1 MFLSQ
6 RAKAIKPSPT
16 LAIDAKAKALKAQGV
31 DVIGFGVGEPDFDT
45 PQNIKDAAIKAI
57 EVGFT
62 KYCPVGG
69 TDDLKDAII
78 EKLKKDNGLSY
89 ERGEIIVSCGA
100 QHSLYNI
107 AMTILEKGDEVII
120 PAPYWVS
127 YPDIVALADAKPV
140 IVNTSEKNGFKM
152 TAEEFR
158 KAITPETKAVI
169 INSPSNPPGSSYSR
183 KELEGIAEVAVEKKI
198 LIISDDIYEKLVYDG
213 FEFISIA
220 SISKE
225 VKDLTIV
232 VNGVSKAYAMT
243 GWRIGYAAGAK
254 EIVTAMTN
262 IQSQSTSNPNSI
274 AMKAS
279 TEALIG
285 PQDAV
290 NAMVKEF
297 DKRRVYMVERLNRI
311 KGITCLRPNGAFYA
325 FPNVTG
331 LLRKNF
337 NGKLIETSSDMATLL
352 LDEVKVALVPGSP
365 FGAEGFLRLSYA
377 TSMEKIKEGIDRVE
391 KAVGMLKGGR
401 RKQHRSIG
409 NGT

>member
-1 MFLSQ
+1 MLLSQ

-45 PQNIKDAAIKAI
+45 PRNIKDAAIKAI
-57 EVGFT
+57 EMGFT

-78 EKLKKDNGLSY
+78 EKLKRDNGLSY

-100 QHSLYNI
+100 KHSLYNI
-107 AMTILEKGDEVII
+107 AMTVLEKGDEVII

-158 KAITPETKAVI
+158 KAITPKTKAVI
-169 INSPSNPPGSSYSR
+169 INSPSNPTGSSYSR

-220 SISKE
+220 SIGKE

-262 IQSQSTSNPNSI
+262 IQSQSTSNPTSI

-279 TEALIG
+279 TEALSG

-290 NAMVKEF
+290 NAMVGEF
-297 DKRRVYMVERLNRI
+297 DKRRVYMVERLNKI

-325 FPNVTG
+325 FPNITG
-331 LLRKNF
+331 LLGKSF

-352 LDEVKVALVPGSP
+352 LDEVKVALVPGSA

-377 TSMEKIKEGIDRVE
+377 TSMEKIKEGIDRIE
-391 KAVGMLKGGR
+391 KAVGMV
-401 RKQHRSIG
+401 
-409 NGT
+409 

>member
-6 RAKAIKPSPT
+6 RARAIKPSPT

-45 PQNIKDAAIKAI
+45 PQNIKDAGIKAI
-57 EVGFT
+57 ENGFT

-78 EKLKKDNGLSY
+78 GKLKKDNGLSY

-100 QHSLYNI
+100 KHSLYNI
-107 AMTILEKGDEVII
+107 AVTVLEKGDEVII

-127 YPDIVALADAKPV
+127 YPDIVALADATPV

-152 TAEEFR
+152 TAEEFK
-158 KAITPETKAVI
+158 KAITPRTKAVV
-169 INSPSNPPGSSYSR
+169 INSPSNPTGSSYSR
-183 KELEGIAEVAVEKKI
+183 KDLEAIAEIAVENKI

-213 FEFISIA
+213 FEFVSIA

-243 GWRIGYAAGAK
+243 GWRIGYAAGPK

-262 IQSQSTSNPNSI
+262 IQSQSTSNPTSI
-274 AMKAS
+274 AMKAG
-279 TEALIG
+279 TEALNG
-285 PQDAV
+285 SQDAV

-297 DKRRVYMVERLNRI
+297 DKRRVYMVERLNAI
-311 KGITCLRPNGAFYA
+311 KGISCLRPNGAFYA
-325 FPNVTG
+325 FPNITG
-331 LLRKNF
+331 LLGKEF
-337 NGKLIETSSDMATLL
+337 NGKVIENSSDMAAFL
-352 LDEVKVALVPGSP
+352 LDEVKVALVPGSA
-365 FGAEGFLRLSYA
+365 FGAEGYLRLSYA
-377 TSMEKIKEGIDRVE
+377 TSMDKIKEGIDRIE
-391 KAVGMLKGGR
+391 KAVGTLK
-401 RKQHRSIG
+401 
-409 NGT
+409 

>member
-6 RAKAIKPSPT
+6 RAQAIKPSPT

-45 PQNIKDAAIKAI
+45 PQNIKDAAVKAI
-57 EVGFT
+57 QTGFT

-69 TDDLKDAII
+69 TDDLKGAII
-78 EKLKKDNGLSY
+78 EKLKRDNGLSY
-89 ERGEIIVSCGA
+89 EKGEIIVSCGA
-100 QHSLYNI
+100 KHSLYNI
-107 AMTILEKGDEVII
+107 AMTVLEKGDEVII
-120 PAPYWVS
+120 PSPYWVS
-127 YPDIVALADAKPV
+127 YPDIVELADAKPV

-158 KAITPETKAVI
+158 NAITPKTKAVI
-169 INSPSNPPGSSYSR
+169 INSPSNPTGSSYSR
-183 KELEGIAEVAVEKKI
+183 REMEEIAEAAVEKKI

-213 FEFISIA
+213 FNFTSIA
-220 SISKE
+220 SLGKE

-254 EIVTAMTN
+254 EIITAMTN

-279 TEALIG
+279 TEALNG

-290 NAMVKEF
+290 TSMVKEF
-297 DKRRVYMVERLNRI
+297 DQRRVYMVDRLNSI
-311 KGITCLRPNGAFYA
+311 KGITCLKPNGAFYA
-325 FPNVTG
+325 FPNITG
-331 LLRKNF
+331 LLGRSF
-337 NGKLIETSSDMATLL
+337 NGKLILTSSEMATYL
-352 LDEVKVALVPGSP
+352 LDEVRVALVPGSA

-377 TSMEKIKEGIDRVE
+377 TSMENIKEGIDRVK
-391 KAVGMLKGGR
+391 KAVELLK
-401 RKQHRSIG
+401 
-409 NGT
+409 

>member
-1 MFLSQ
+1 MLLSQ

-45 PQNIKDAAIKAI
+45 PQNIKDVAIKAI
-57 EVGFT
+57 EMGFT

-100 QHSLYNI
+100 KHSLYNI
-107 AMTILEKGDEVII
+107 AMTVLEKGDEVII

-169 INSPSNPPGSSYSR
+169 INSPSNPTGSSYSR

-225 VKDLTIV
+225 VKDLTVV

-243 GWRIGYAAGAK
+243 GWRIGYAAAAK
-254 EIVTAMTN
+254 EIITAMTN

-279 TEALIG
+279 TEALVG
-285 PQDAV
+285 PQGAV
-290 NAMVKEF
+290 NAMVGEF

-311 KGITCLRPNGAFYA
+311 KGITCLRPSGAFYA

-331 LLRKNF
+331 LLGKNF

-352 LDEVKVALVPGSP
+352 LDEVKVALVPGSA

-377 TSMEKIKEGIDRVE
+377 TSMEKIKEGMDRVE
-391 KAVGMLKGGR
+391 KAVGMLK
-401 RKQHRSIG
+401 
-409 NGT
+409 

>member
-6 RAKAIKPSPT
+6 RARAIKPSPT

-45 PQNIKDAAIKAI
+45 PRNIKEAGIKAI
-57 EVGFT
+57 ENGFT

-78 EKLKKDNGLSY
+78 EKLKKDNSLSY

-100 QHSLYNI
+100 KHSLYNI
-107 AMTILEKGDEVII
+107 AMTVLEKGDEVII

-127 YPDIVALADAKPV
+127 YPDIVALADATPV

-152 TAEEFR
+152 TADEFR
-158 KAITPETKAVI
+158 RAITPKTKAVV
-169 INSPSNPPGSSYSR
+169 INSPSNPTGSSYSR
-183 KELEGIAEVAVEKKI
+183 KELEAIAEVAVEKKI

-213 FEFISIA
+213 FEFTSIA
-220 SISKE
+220 SLGKE

-243 GWRIGYAAGAK
+243 GWRIGYAAGSK

-262 IQSQSTSNPNSI
+262 IQSQSTSNPTSI

-279 TEALIG
+279 TEALKG
-285 PQDAV
+285 SQDAV
-290 NAMVKEF
+290 TLMVREF
-297 DKRRVYMVERLNRI
+297 DKRRVYMVERLNKI
-311 KGITCLRPNGAFYA
+311 NGITCLRPNGAFYA
-325 FPNVTG
+325 FPNITG
-331 LLRKNF
+331 LLGKSF
-337 NGKLIETSSDMATLL
+337 NGKILNSSSDVATCL
-352 LDEVKVALVPGSP
+352 LDEVKVALVPGSA
-365 FGAEGFLRLSYA
+365 FGAEGYLRLSYA
-377 TSMEKIKEGIDRVE
+377 TSMENIKEGIDRIE
-391 KAVGMLKGGR
+391 KAVGMLK
-401 RKQHRSIG
+401 
-409 NGT
+409 

>member
-1 MFLSQ
+1 MVLSQ

-45 PQNIKDAAIKAI
+45 PQNIKEAGIKAI
-57 EVGFT
+57 EKGFT

-100 QHSLYNI
+100 KHSLYNI
-107 AMTILEKGDEVII
+107 AMAVLEKGDEVII

-127 YPDIVALADAKPV
+127 YPDIVSLADAVPV

-152 TAEEFR
+152 TAEEFK
-158 KAITPETKAVI
+158 KALTPRTKAVV
-169 INSPSNPPGSSYSR
+169 INSPSNPTGSSYSR
-183 KELEGIAEVAVEKKI
+183 KELEGMAEVAVKNKV

-213 FEFISIA
+213 FEFVSIA
-220 SISKE
+220 SLGKE
-225 VKDLTIV
+225 LKDLTIV

-243 GWRIGYAAGAK
+243 GWRIGYAGGPK

-262 IQSQSTSNPNSI
+262 IQSQSTSNPASI

-279 TEALIG
+279 AEALKG

-290 NAMVKEF
+290 NAMVREF
-297 DKRRVYMVERLNRI
+297 DRRRVYMVERLNSI

-325 FPNVTG
+325 FPNISG
-331 LLRKNF
+331 LLGKSF
-337 NGKLIETSSDMATLL
+337 NGRALKDSSDVASLL
-352 LDEVKVALVPGSP
+352 LEEVRVALVPGSA
-365 FGAEGFLRLSYA
+365 FGAEGYLRLSYA
-377 TSMEKIKEGIDRVE
+377 TSMENIKEGIDRIE
-391 KAVGMLKGGR
+391 KAAGLMR
-401 RKQHRSIG
+401 
-409 NGT
+409 

>member
-45 PQNIKDAAIKAI
+45 PQNIKDAGIKAI
-57 EVGFT
+57 EMGFT

-100 QHSLYNI
+100 KHSLYNI
-107 AMTILEKGDEVII
+107 AMTVLEKGDEVII

-152 TAEEFR
+152 TAEKFR
-158 KAITPETKAVI
+158 KAITPKTKAVI
-169 INSPSNPPGSSYSR
+169 INSPSNPTGSSYSR
-183 KELEGIAEVAVEKKI
+183 KELEGIAEVAVEKKV
-198 LIISDDIYEKLVYDG
+198 LIISDDIYEKLVYEG
-213 FEFISIA
+213 FKFISIA
-220 SISKE
+220 SIGKE

-262 IQSQSTSNPNSI
+262 IQSQSTSNPTSI

-279 TEALIG
+279 TEALNG

-297 DKRRVYMVERLNRI
+297 DKRRVYMVERLNKI
-311 KGITCLRPNGAFYA
+311 KGMTCLRPNGAFYA

-331 LLRKNF
+331 LLGKSF
-337 NGKLIETSSDMATLL
+337 NGKLIETSSEMATLL
-352 LDEVKVALVPGSP
+352 LDEVKVALVPGSA

-391 KAVGMLKGGR
+391 KAVGMLK
-401 RKQHRSIG
+401 
-409 NGT
+409 

>member
-6 RAKAIKPSPT
+6 RAQAIKPSPT

-45 PQNIKDAAIKAI
+45 PQNIKDAAVKAI
-57 EVGFT
+57 QAGFT

-69 TDDLKDAII
+69 TDDLKGAII
-78 EKLKKDNGLSY
+78 EKLKRDNGLSY
-89 ERGEIIVSCGA
+89 EKGEIIVSCGA
-100 QHSLYNI
+100 KHSLYNI
-107 AMTILEKGDEVII
+107 AMTVLEKGDEVII
-120 PAPYWVS
+120 PSPYWVS
-127 YPDIVALADAKPV
+127 YPDIVELADAKPV

-158 KAITPETKAVI
+158 NAITPKTKAVI
-169 INSPSNPPGSSYSR
+169 INSPSNPTGSSYSR
-183 KELEGIAEVAVEKKI
+183 KEMEEIAEVAVEKRI

-213 FEFISIA
+213 FNFTSIA
-220 SISKE
+220 SLGKE

-254 EIVTAMTN
+254 EIITAMTN

-279 TEALIG
+279 TEALNG

-290 NAMVKEF
+290 TSMVKEF
-297 DKRRVYMVERLNRI
+297 DKRRVYMVDRLNSI
-311 KGITCLRPNGAFYA
+311 KGITCLKPNGAFYA
-325 FPNVTG
+325 FPNITG
-331 LLRKNF
+331 LLGRSF
-337 NGKLIETSSDMATLL
+337 NGKLIMTSSEMATYL
-352 LDEVKVALVPGSP
+352 LDEVRVALVPGSA

-377 TSMEKIKEGIDRVE
+377 TSMENIKEGIDRVQ
-391 KAVGMLKGGR
+391 KAVELLK
-401 RKQHRSIG
+401 
-409 NGT
+409 

>member
-57 EVGFT
+57 EMGFT

-78 EKLKKDNGLSY
+78 EKLKKDNGLLY

-100 QHSLYNI
+100 KHSLYNI
-107 AMTILEKGDEVII
+107 AMTVLEKGDEVII

-158 KAITPETKAVI
+158 KAITPKTKAVV
-169 INSPSNPPGSSYSR
+169 INSPSNPTGSSYSR

-254 EIVTAMTN
+254 EIITAMTN

-279 TEALIG
+279 TEALVG
-285 PQDAV
+285 PQGAI
-290 NAMVKEF
+290 NAMVGEF
-297 DKRRVYMVERLNRI
+297 DKRRVYMVERLNKI

-325 FPNVTG
+325 FPNITG
-331 LLRKNF
+331 LLGKSF

-352 LDEVKVALVPGSP
+352 LDEIKVALVPGSA

-377 TSMEKIKEGIDRVE
+377 TSMEKIKEGMDRVE
-391 KAVGMLKGGR
+391 KAVGMLK
-401 RKQHRSIG
+401 
-409 NGT
+409 

>member
-45 PQNIKDAAIKAI
+45 PQNIKDAGIKAI
-57 EVGFT
+57 EMGFT

-100 QHSLYNI
+100 KHSLYNI
-107 AMTILEKGDEVII
+107 AMTVLEKGDEVII

-152 TAEEFR
+152 TAEKFR
-158 KAITPETKAVI
+158 KAITPKTKAVI
-169 INSPSNPPGSSYSR
+169 INSPSNPTGSSYSR
-183 KELEGIAEVAVEKKI
+183 KELEGIAEVAVEKKV
-198 LIISDDIYEKLVYDG
+198 LIISDDIYEKLVYEG
-213 FEFISIA
+213 FKFISIA
-220 SISKE
+220 SIGKE

-262 IQSQSTSNPNSI
+262 IQSQSTSNPTSI

-279 TEALIG
+279 TEALNG

-290 NAMVKEF
+290 DAMVNEF
-297 DKRRVYMVERLNRI
+297 DKRRVYMVDRLNKI
-311 KGITCLRPNGAFYA
+311 NGMTCLRPNGAFYA

-331 LLRKNF
+331 LLGKSF
-337 NGKLIETSSDMATLL
+337 NGKLIETSSEMATLL
-352 LDEVKVALVPGSP
+352 LDEVKVALVPGSA

-391 KAVGMLKGGR
+391 KAVGMLK
-401 RKQHRSIG
+401 
-409 NGT
+409 

>member
-57 EVGFT
+57 EMGFT

-100 QHSLYNI
+100 KHSLYNI
-107 AMTILEKGDEVII
+107 AMTVLEKGDEVIV

-158 KAITPETKAVI
+158 KAVTPKTKAVI
-169 INSPSNPPGSSYSR
+169 INSPSNPTGASYSR

-220 SISKE
+220 SIGKE
-225 VKDLTIV
+225 VRDLTIV

-243 GWRIGYAAGAK
+243 GWRIGYAAAAK
-254 EIVTAMTN
+254 EIVTAMTS

-279 TEALIG
+279 TEALVG

-297 DKRRVYMVERLNRI
+297 DKRRAYMVERLNKI
-311 KGITCLRPNGAFYA
+311 KGMTCLRPNGAFYA

-331 LLRKNF
+331 LLGKSF
-337 NGKLIETSSDMATLL
+337 SGKLIETSSDLAALL
-352 LDEVKVALVPGSP
+352 LDEVKVALVPGSA

-391 KAVGMLKGGR
+391 KTVGMLK
-401 RKQHRSIG
+401 
-409 NGT
+409 